1 MGSMIPQLRGVW
13 HALPE
18 YPRLFPVAFSMNAR
32 ENIFVQQKNTLDS
45 RNFSL
50 IKKEKKNKKTLRLK
64 LHI

>member
-50 IKKEKKNKKTLRLK
+50 IKKNKKKKTLRLK